1 MEFAAIPNRTLAEIL
16 SYGITSTVDIAK
28 FRLIPPQWNKD
39 VFPFALKSA
48 EFIRNCY
55 HNNKFIN
62 KLITFGEET
71 YPTHFPNVA
80 NLGIN
85 ILRADGEN
93 EAGTIESLVVVDSGY
108 EASLRLM

>member
-71 YPTHFPNVA
+71 YPTHFPNIA
-80 NLGIN
+80 KLGIS